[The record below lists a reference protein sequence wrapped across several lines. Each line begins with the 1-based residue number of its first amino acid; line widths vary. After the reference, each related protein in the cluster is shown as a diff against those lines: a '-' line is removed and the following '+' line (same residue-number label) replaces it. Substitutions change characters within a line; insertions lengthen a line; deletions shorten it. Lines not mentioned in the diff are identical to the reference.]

1 MHSSAND
8 TAGAHLTKARARLG
22 PHWRRPIAATAVVI
36 AVVAASQMYSAWHA
50 ATLISPELDAALR
63 EHGRA
68 DVEAVLPF
76 PPEKFHLLYLQE
88 RGRVVG
94 IEGGL
99 VLMTDVAAPEAR
111 RLAGEYWVT
120 ELRLSERR

>member
-1 MHSSAND
+1 MLIVWQAF
-8 TAGAHLTKARARLG
+8 
-22 PHWRRPIAATAVVI
+22 
-36 AVVAASQMYSAWHA
+36 SAWHA
-50 ATLISPELDAALR
+50 ATLISPELEAVLG
-63 EHGRA
+63 ENGRA

-94 IEGGL
+94 IDGGR
-99 VLMTDVAAPEAR
+99 VLMADVAAQEAR

-120 ELRLSERR
+120 ELRLLERR